1 MPCAC
6 VLPEYRLYAR
16 AHGYTLKL
24 SPTHRP
30 GRAAAY
36 RLRTANPVT
45 SMEGTMGEEMP
56 FSVVQHYPRIVQ
68 FNTRMLLNHVS
79 SPRHTISVSK

>member
-1 MPCAC
+1 
-6 VLPEYRLYAR
+6 
-16 AHGYTLKL
+16 
-24 SPTHRP
+24 
-30 GRAAAY
+30 
-36 RLRTANPVT
+36 
-45 SMEGTMGEEMP
+45 MEGTMGEEMP